1 MTSYVNLVLFA
12 VIDRRLSVLLIG
24 GDLESH
30 LPAALPERIEQE
42 PDDNLDETIRNIWQ
56 TATGSVKFNGRTE
69 QLRMYSLIDGRMTT
83 AYMGITPS
91 DVALGDLGARWWP
104 VEILENS
111 EFLTDGHQTVSS
123 DGLRQ
128 IRIRIGHEAQLAAA
142 FLPPQFT
149 ISELRTIYEPIWC
162 KKLYRTNFQREI
174 APAVQPITGRRKG
187 NKYGPSAQ
195 LYQLGEQ
202 THFVRPITASTQA
215 VVHVRKPEVRDY
227 PRADRD
233 LETFRPE
240 TLAVRLCLSGVRLAT
255 DGNP

>member
-1 MTSYVNLVLFA
+1 
-12 VIDRRLSVLLIG
+12 
-24 GDLESH
+24 

-149 ISELRTIYEPIWC
+149 ISELRTICEPI
-162 KKLYRTNFQREI
+162 
-174 APAVQPITGRRKG
+174 
-187 NKYGPSAQ
+187 
-195 LYQLGEQ
+195 
-202 THFVRPITASTQA
+202 
-215 VVHVRKPEVRDY
+215 
-227 PRADRD
+227 
-233 LETFRPE
+233 
-240 TLAVRLCLSGVRLAT
+240 
-255 DGNP
+255 